1 MNWRER
7 FGVAEGLQKSTFLC
21 AGLLFAVTAAF
32 IILKTARDG
41 LILSDYAAN
50 ALPWFMAITTLVTAV
65 VAATYLRLYKRLS
78 LGPAVELSLKAF
90 AVGTLIL
97 WAGIKVDWA
106 PATPILYVW
115 TGVFGALAPVQSWS
129 VITQQLLTRQAK
141 RDLGII
147 GSGGILGAAAGG
159 FFATWVVKASS
170 VSTLLPAATILILL
184 GHFVV
189 QALSILGS
197 GLPLSPREEEAP
209 KIERRFVVLVLLVV
223 GLSTV
228 VTTFA
233 DFQFKVIAQREL
245 FTADKLAEF
254 FGSFY
259 AYVGIGTFLF
269 QLFITP
275 TLMSR
280 VGVSSALAI
289 LPLGMAIGNA
299 WVMVASTLVSAV
311 FLKGAEQ
318 LFKHSVDRSS
328 LEVLYMAIP
337 DDVKVRLKSLID
349 TVGVRTAEGI
359 GAVLLVLL
367 FSIAQVPLPVL
378 AIISISLLIVAIVC
392 TFFLGREY
400 PKALTNAIQQ
410 KDVSF
415 SGVKTAFFTTDFY
428 NLMPELLKNSNRETL
443 IDLLQLLSSM
453 PARKMKPYI
462 EPLLDH
468 KDAEVRLMSLQLL
481 FKTDEDLT
489 GKVEQMV
496 SDPDARIRVEAIRY
510 LCFKSSIDP
519 LAKLAHLLMDPD
531 PTVQAAACAC
541 SLNLDLE
548 PAKEAAYKKLE
559 EIMSDSAEKARP
571 QVRLEVAR
579 ILENLKPSSTTDQ
592 LCIRLLH
599 DPAVQVQKMA
609 LRSVSHLKRTTLIP
623 TLFELL
629 GNPSLRVEIRQTL
642 GAYGNAV
649 LPDLQRMVDDPSEP
663 VERKKQVLLILSDI
677 EAPGRVDFLMKHAL
691 GSNLVLR
698 FVAIKALNRL
708 RKRQRL
714 TIPPQKIESLVEQEI
729 TSLEVEFERVRFFV
743 PRSGSVMERVLQQRQ
758 VWARERIFRA
768 LALLYE
774 PKGIYSAYRALT
786 DGDKRRADAALEWLD
801 TVLSPE
807 HRSRIL
813 ALLEGTTRFR
823 NRSDSATR
831 RAVLLGYLGAQ
842 DQLPA
847 AALVA
852 DLSIEELQDW
862 QPDIENT
869 LKIFQNQPLVEE
881 TLRWRYKSMIRD
893 SSIQRKLSTIQKLDR
908 LGKVDIFSEL
918 GPNELLLLANQC
930 IEQEFI
936 AHEVIFSEGDL
947 AQEIFILFE
956 GAVELRR
963 GSGQATQ
970 IKEGESFGTLSVLG
984 NQPRLFSAVATEQSH
999 CLKLDRETL
1008 WDILEDYPAICHG
1021 IFKVMAQRV
1030 GSMLNSLEADK
1041 VKVKG

>member
-1 MNWRER
+1 MDWRER
-7 FGVAEGLQKSTFLC
+7 FGVPEGLHKTTLLC

-41 LILSDYAAN
+41 LILSDYSAN

-65 VAATYLRLYKRLS
+65 VAATYIRLYRKLS
-78 LGPAVELSLKAF
+78 LGPAVELSLKVF
-90 AVGTLIL
+90 AVGSLIL
-97 WAGIKVDWA
+97 WAGIKARWA

-141 RDLGII
+141 RDLGMI

-184 GHFVV
+184 GHFAV
-189 QALSILGS
+189 QALSILGT
-197 GLPLSPREEEAP
+197 GLPVSTAEAESP
-209 KIERRFVVLVLLVV
+209 KIQRRFVVLVLLVV
-223 GLSTV
+223 GIGTV

-233 DFQFKVIAQREL
+233 DFQFKVIAQREM

-259 AYVGIGTFLF
+259 AYVGLGTFLF

-275 TLMSR
+275 ILMSR
-280 VGVSSALAI
+280 VGVSAALAI
-289 LPLGMAIGNA
+289 LPLGMAFGNA
-299 WVMVASTLVSAV
+299 WILMAGSLASAV
-311 FLKGAEQ
+311 FLKGSEQ

-367 FSIAQVPLPVL
+367 FSIAEVPLPVV
-378 AIISISLLIVAIVC
+378 AFISIGLLAVAIVC

-400 PKALTNAIQQ
+400 PKALTNAIQ
-410 KDVSF
+410 KKEVTF
-415 SGVKTAFFTTDFY
+415 SSVKTTFFTTDFY

-443 IDLLQLLSSM
+443 IDLLQLLSTM
-453 PARKMKPYI
+453 PGRKMKPYL

-481 FKTDEDLT
+481 FKQNEDLSN
-489 GKVEQMV
+489 KVEQMV
-496 SDPDARIRVEAIRY
+496 SDPDARVRVEAIRY

-559 EIMSDSAEKARP
+559 EIMSDSAEEARP
-571 QVRLEVAR
+571 EVRLEVAR
-579 ILENLKPSSTTDQ
+579 ILEHLKPSVTTDQ
-592 LCIRLLH
+592 LCIRLLQ
-599 DPAVQVQKMA
+599 DPAVEVQKIA
-609 LRSVSHLKRTTLIP
+609 LRSVSHLKRASLIP
-623 TLFELL
+623 ALLELV
-629 GNPSLRVEIRQTL
+629 GNPSLRAEVRQTL

-649 LPDLQRMVDDPSEP
+649 LPHMERIVNDSSESI
-663 VERKKQVLLILSDI
+663 ERRKQALVILSDI
-677 EAPGRVDFLMKHAL
+677 EAPTIADFLMKHAL

-698 FVAIKALNRL
+698 FVAIKALNKL

-714 TIPPQKIESLVEQEI
+714 PILEQNLDSLVEQEI
-729 TSLEVEFERVRFFV
+729 TALEVEFERIRFFV
-743 PRSGSVMERVLQQRQ
+743 PHPGSVIERVLHQRQ
-758 VWARERIFRA
+758 LWARERIFRA

-774 PKGIYSAYRALT
+774 PKSIYSAYRALT
-786 DGDKRRADAALEWLD
+786 GGDKRRADAALEWLD
-801 TVLSPE
+801 TVLRPD

-813 ALLEGTTRFR
+813 ALLEGTARFR
-823 NRSDSATR
+823 NKSDSATR

-847 AALVA
+847 AALVE

-869 LKIFQNQPLVEE
+869 LKIFQNQSLVEE
-881 TLRWRYKSMIRD
+881 TLRWRYKSMIGD

-930 IEQEFI
+930 TEQQFI
-936 AHEVIFSEGDL
+936 PNEVIFSEGDL

-963 GSGQATQ
+963 GSGQATL

-984 NQPRLFSAVATEQSH
+984 NQPRLFSAVATEKSH

-1030 GSMLNSLEADK
+1030 GSMLNALEADK
-1041 VKVKG
+1041 VKS

>member
-7 FGVAEGLQKSTFLC
+7 FGVPEGLQKTTLLC
-21 AGLLFAVTAAF
+21 SGLLFVITAAF

-41 LILSDYAAN
+41 LVLSDYTAN
-50 ALPWFMAITTLVTAV
+50 ALPWFMALTTAVTAV
-65 VAATYLRLYKRLS
+65 VAATYLRLYKKLS

-97 WAGIKVDWA
+97 WAGIKAKWA

-129 VITQQLLTRQAK
+129 LITQQLLTRQAK

-159 FFATWVVKASS
+159 FFATSVVKASS
-170 VSTLLPAATILILL
+170 VSTLLPTAAILILL
-184 GHFVV
+184 GIFIV
-189 QALSILGS
+189 QALSILGTGFAFS
-197 GLPLSPREEEAP
+197 TKEAETP
-209 KIERRFVVLVLLVV
+209 KIQRRFIILVLLVV
-223 GLSTV
+223 GIGTV

-233 DFQFKVIAQREL
+233 DFQFKVIAQREM

-259 AYVGIGTFLF
+259 AYVGIATFLF
-269 QLFITP
+269 QLLITP

-289 LPLGMAIGNA
+289 LPLGMALGNA
-299 WVMVASTLVSAV
+299 WVMVAGSLVSAV

-378 AIISISLLIVAIVC
+378 AVISIGLLAVAIVC

-410 KDVSF
+410 KEVTF
-415 SGVKTAFFTTDFY
+415 SGVKTTFFTTDFY

-443 IDLLQLLSSM
+443 IDLLQLLSAM
-453 PARKMKPYI
+453 PGRKMKPYL

-468 KDAEVRLMSLQLL
+468 KDPEVRLMSLQLL
-481 FKTDEDLT
+481 FKQDEDLP

-519 LAKLAHLLMDPD
+519 LTKLAHLLMDPD

-559 EIMSDSAEKARP
+559 EIMSDSAEEARP
-571 QVRLEVAR
+571 EVRLEVAR
-579 ILENLKPSSTTDQ
+579 ILEHLKPSATTDQ
-592 LCIRLLH
+592 LCRRLLL
-599 DPAVQVQKMA
+599 DPAVEVQKVT
-609 LRSVSHLKRTTLIP
+609 LRSVSHLKRLSLIP
-623 TLFELL
+623 TLLELV
-629 GNPSLRVEIRQTL
+629 GNPPIRVEVRQTL
-642 GAYGNAV
+642 GAYGNTV
-649 LPDLQRMVDDPSEP
+649 LPQLQQMVDDASESM
-663 VERKKQVLLILSDI
+663 ERRKHALMILSDI
-677 EAPGRVDFLMKHAL
+677 EAPTIVDFLMNHAL

-714 TIPPQKIESLVEQEI
+714 PILAQNLESLVEQEI
-729 TSLEVEFERVRFFV
+729 TALELEFERVRFFV
-743 PRSGSVMERVLQQRQ
+743 PHAGSVIERVLQQRQ
-758 VWARERIFRA
+758 LWARERIFRA

-774 PKGIYSAYRALT
+774 PKSIYSAYRALT
-786 DGDKRRADAALEWLD
+786 DGDKRKADSALEWLD
-801 TVLSPE
+801 NVLAPE

-813 ALLEGTTRFR
+813 ALLEGTARFR

-831 RAVLLGYLGAQ
+831 RAVLLGYLGAH
-842 DQLPA
+842 DELPA
-847 AALVA
+847 AALIA
-852 DLSIEELQDW
+852 DLTIEELQDW

-881 TLRWRYKSMIRD
+881 TLRWRYKTMIGD

-930 IEQEFI
+930 TEREFTPNEI
-936 AHEVIFSEGDL
+936 IFSEGDL
-947 AQEIFILFE
+947 ALEIFILFE

-963 GSGQATQ
+963 GSGQAAQ

-984 NQPRLFSAVATEQSH
+984 NQPRLFSAVAMERSH
-999 CLKLDRETL
+999 CLKLERETL

-1030 GSMLNSLEADK
+1030 GTMLSSLEVDK
-1041 VKVKG
+1041 VKS